1 MIVSQP
7 SDATE
12 TSLQLL
18 FGNRILHRD
27 SAVFNAVRAQVISQV
42 TFQVGSHVKSQVES
56 HVKPRVKSQVNSHV
70 KSQVKCQVSSRV
82 SGQASNQV
90 SSQVSSQIMS
100 QRGTVAGR
108 PKASGYF
115 KSIPSRPGIAPK
127 TSGTPNLSSRHCP
140 NHSQTIPTT

>member
-56 HVKPRVKSQVNSHV
+56 HVKPRIKSQMNSHV
-70 KSQVKCQVSSRV
+70 ESQANTQPPSHGLDTLRWATDPVGASPSHRKEWNTYSLETKSQMNSHVEFQAKATGTHTAENKQQV
-82 SGQASNQV
+82 
-90 SSQVSSQIMS
+90 
-100 QRGTVAGR
+100 R
-108 PKASGYF
+108 P
-115 KSIPSRPGIAPK
+115 SIDTR
-127 TSGTPNLSSRHCP
+127 TQL
-140 NHSQTIPTT
+140 

>member
-56 HVKPRVKSQVNSHV
+56 HVKPRIKSQMNSHV
-70 KSQVKCQVSSRV
+70 ESQVKC
-82 SGQASNQV
+82 
-90 SSQVSSQIMS
+90 QVSSQIMS

-108 PKASGYF
+108 PKTSVYL
-115 KSIPSRPGIAPK
+115 KSIRSRPRIAPK
-127 TSGTPNLSSRHCP
+127 RHEELPTLSPDTPR
-140 NHSQTIPTT
+140 TILKPSPQRKTTGRG